1 MGISLLKVVGYGENH
16 IWGNMTH
23 TAAVDLMGRLDLD
36 ISDELEQKFR
46 AKVYQRKGMKKGNLT
61 DSLKEAIILWMG
73 TESFTEGKKTK

>member
-1 MGISLLKVVGYGENH
+1 
-16 IWGNMTH
+16 
-23 TAAVDLMGRLDLD
+23 MGRLDLD

-73 TESFTEGKKTK
+73 TESVTEGKKTK